1 MGERGLII
9 EVAAE
14 SEDGKETGAGVGED
28 GAPGAGPGCK
38 EPSHEEE
45 ITACA
50 ELELGRVQGDAHLHE
65 PEAELKQIQRA
76 YEVGSGGSQGGTG
89 ATQLAHQEEL
99 EGTRVAHKN
108 SEQVLAQ
115 KVSWLKGRLTG
126 ERERKRYE

>member
-76 YEVGSGGSQGGTG
+76 YEVGFRRLTRRNWSDSAGPPGGAGGDSGGSQKLRASIGTG
-89 ATQLAHQEEL
+89 
-99 EGTRVAHKN
+99 R
-108 SEQVLAQ
+108 
-115 KVSWLKGRLTG
+115 
-126 ERERKRYE
+126 